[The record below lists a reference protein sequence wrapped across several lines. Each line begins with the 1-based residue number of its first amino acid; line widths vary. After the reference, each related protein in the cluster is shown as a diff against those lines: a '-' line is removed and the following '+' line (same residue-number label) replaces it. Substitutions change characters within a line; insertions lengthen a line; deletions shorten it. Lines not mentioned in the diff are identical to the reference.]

1 MRRYGVPEMAFFLL
15 GRGRPAGELRLIS
28 TELFDSRQQA
38 LDALG
43 LLSGQ
48 SGFEHTDAEVFV
60 VDLDAATP
68 VLLVATPAPAPV
80 SEPEEPAEPA
90 SKVSDEAETVGV
102 WESPAEP
109 EPEVEEIVQPVEVEP
124 DLVEP
129 AIAEAV
135 LAEESEVP
143 AELLE
148 PAEDES
154 TEVETPTEFAGSEGG
169 LRDALAGAAVT
180 LEESGIVAPDS
191 IGPAPET
198 PATAAAWPWDSS
210 AGGEPVVDVEPAP
223 DLEPEPEPEPAPEPE
238 PQSEPEPAPEPE
250 PVYIPG
256 PYDEPAI
263 DGGDSLIGPGDEDA
277 FELSRPVILG
287 AYDESPP
294 EVEEAEYV
302 AEPEAELVT
311 GPAVDPAEVSLEAA
325 LADIEPLEPE
335 AADGLGAAE
344 VPDISDFA
352 PEPGLGDIPV
362 APTAEA
368 GDESS
373 VMTCEDCV
381 YVNTCPN
388 KDERDP
394 STCGS
399 FQWKSIV

>member
-1 MRRYGVPEMAFFLL
+1 MAFFLL
-15 GRGRPAGELRLIS
+15 GRERPAGELRLIS

-68 VLLVATPAPAPV
+68 VLLVATPGPTPV
-80 SEPEEPAEPA
+80 PEPESELEVPAEPE
-90 SKVSDEAETVGV
+90 VTDEAETVGV
-102 WESPAEP
+102 WESPVEP
-109 EPEVEEIVQPVEVEP
+109 EPEP
-124 DLVEP
+124 VEP

-135 LAEESEVP
+135 LAEESEEP
-143 AELLE
+143 TEQPE
-148 PAEDES
+148 PAEEES
-154 TEVETPTEFAGSEGG
+154 AERETPTETRVPGGG

-191 IGPAPET
+191 VGPTPGEPADAP
-198 PATAAAWPWDSS
+198 AWPWDS
-210 AGGEPVVDVEPAP
+210 AKAGEPVAEVA
-223 DLEPEPEPEPAPEPE
+223 PEPEPEPAPEP
-238 PQSEPEPAPEPE
+238 
-250 PVYIPG
+250 VYTPG

-277 FELSRPVILG
+277 FELNRPVILG
-287 AYDESPP
+287 AYEESPP
-294 EVEEAEYV
+294 AVDEAEVV
-302 AEPEAELVT
+302 AEPESEPELVT
-311 GPAVDPAEVSLEAA
+311 GPAVDPAEVSMEAV
-325 LADIEPLEPE
+325 LADVEPLEPE
-335 AADGLGAAE
+335 VADQPAAAE
-344 VPDISDFA
+344 AKDISDLA
-352 PEPGLGDIPV
+352 AEPGLGEIPV
-362 APTAEA
+362 APSAEA

-373 VMTCEDCV
+373 AMTCDDCV

-388 KDERDP
+388 KDDRDP